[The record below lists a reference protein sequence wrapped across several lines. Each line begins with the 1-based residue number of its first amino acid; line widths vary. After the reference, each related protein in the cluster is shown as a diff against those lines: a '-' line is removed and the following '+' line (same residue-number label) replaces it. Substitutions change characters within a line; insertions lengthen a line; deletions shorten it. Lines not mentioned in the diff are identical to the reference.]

1 MLYFII
7 ILSLFGIYFGAEL
20 LVTGSTLIAK
30 KYNISNFITGA
41 IIVGIG
47 TSMPEFVTSLI
58 GTLNGNYDIAVGNVV
73 GSNIFNILG
82 ILGITAIIAPVVI
95 SKNNIKFDVPF
106 CIEISFLLYFLVHN
120 FFWNDLNKIDRY
132 DGWVLLFLFTSYM
145 WFSIAIKG
153 EEAEDVHIECKT
165 WPNVL
170 KIIFGLSILIFFCKL
185 FVDKSVI
192 LAKDFGVSDATISL
206 TLIACGTSLPE
217 LAASIVAAIK
227 KNTQLALGNI
237 IGSNIFNITFIL
249 GICSQFSTLSSPG
262 ITKFDYIVMILA
274 ACVPYACYK
283 MMKINRF
290 VGFLMLCSFIAYT
303 IYLLNV

>member
-30 KYNISNFITGA
+30 KYNISNFIIGA
-41 IIVGIG
+41 II
-47 TSMPEFVTSLI
+47 VTSLI

-82 ILGITAIIAPVVI
+82 ILGLTAIIAPVVI

-106 CIEISFLLYFLVHN
+106 CIEVSFLLYFLVHN

-170 KIIFGLSILIFFCKL
+170 KIVFGLSILIFFCKL

-227 KNTQLALGNI
+227 KNTQLALCNI

-262 ITKFDYIVMILA
+262 VTKFDYLVMILFLINLQIQPHILLM
-274 ACVPYACYK
+274 VIDFYHPLYK
-283 MMKINRF
+283 Q
-290 VGFLMLCSFIAYT
+290 VL
-303 IYLLNV
+303 YLE